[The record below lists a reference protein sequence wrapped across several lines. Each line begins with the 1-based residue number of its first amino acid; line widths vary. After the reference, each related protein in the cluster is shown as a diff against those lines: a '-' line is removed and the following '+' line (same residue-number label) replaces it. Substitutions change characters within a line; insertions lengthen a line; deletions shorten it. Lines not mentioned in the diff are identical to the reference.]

1 MSRLHK
7 IRRAVRRHVIKCK
20 IIRFLSFSR
29 AQRVRGKM
37 VATETKVDTLRQRK
51 GNKDA
56 TDTITISE
64 EGKQKDLKL
73 DTHERLVLP
82 NCNFTD

>member
-1 MSRLHK
+1 
-7 IRRAVRRHVIKCK
+7 
-20 IIRFLSFSR
+20 
-29 AQRVRGKM
+29 M